1 MLHNFAEVLAKARQ
15 RGRTTVSVA
24 VAQDSEVLEAVKT
37 AQDAGL
43 IRPILV
49 GNGDLIKPLL
59 RKVSLSCDIP
69 VLHEEDDSQ
78 AALRAVSLVRE
89 GKADILM
96 KGMVNSSAFL
106 TAVLNDEAG
115 LKTGR
120 LLSHLAVFEIP
131 GEKKLAF
138 HTDGGMNIAP
148 SLKDKKDIL
157 VNALGAL
164 KALGIDAPNVA
175 ILAANEMVNSKMPAT
190 VDAQALVKLNAEEHL
205 TAGIVE
211 GPIAMDVAASKQA
224 ACHKGIASRIAGE
237 VDLFVVPN
245 IEAGNLVGKT
255 LVYYAKAETAGIVV
269 GATHPIVMT
278 SRSDTAEAKLNA
290 IALACMIVPHARG

>member
-1 MLHNFAEVLAKARQ
+1 MLHNFRDVLEKAKQ
-15 RGRTTVSVA
+15 RGRVTVSVA
-24 VAQDSEVLEAVKT
+24 VAQDAEVLEAVKE

-49 GNGDLIKPLL
+49 GNVDLIKPMLS
-59 RKVSLSCDIP
+59 KVGLPLDTP
-69 VLHEEDDSQ
+69 LVHEEDDSQ
-78 AALRAVSLVRE
+78 ATLTAVSLVKE

-96 KGMVNSSAFL
+96 KGMVNSSIFL
-106 TAVLNDEAG
+106 KAVLNSEVG

-131 GEKKLAF
+131 GEEKLAF
-138 HTDGGMNIAP
+138 HTDGGMNIVP
-148 SLKDKKDIL
+148 TLEEKKDIL
-157 VNALGAL
+157 INALIAL
-164 KALGIDAPNVA
+164 KALGIDHPNVA
-175 ILAANEMVNSKMPAT
+175 ILTANEMVSSKMPAT
-190 VDAQALVKLNAEEHL
+190 VDAQTLVILNEKEHF
-205 TAGIVE
+205 TAGIIE

-224 ACHKGIASRIAGE
+224 AEHKGLKSKIAGG

-255 LVYYAKAETAGIVV
+255 LVYYAKAKNAGIVV

-278 SRSDTAEAKLNA
+278 SRSDTAEAKLNS
-290 IALACMIVPHARG
+290 IALACMAVPR

>member
-1 MLHNFAEVLAKARQ
+1 MLHNFKEVLEKARQ
-15 RGRTTVSVA
+15 RGRVTVSVA
-24 VAQDSEVLEAVKT
+24 VAQDVEVLEAVKE
-37 AQDAGL
+37 AQDTGL

-49 GNGDLIKPLL
+49 GNVDLIKPMIP
-59 RKVSLSCDIP
+59 KVGLPFDTP
-69 VLHEEDDSQ
+69 LVHEEDGSQ
-78 AALRAVSLVRE
+78 AALTAVSLVKE

-96 KGMVNSSAFL
+96 KGMVNSSTFL
-106 TAVLNDEAG
+106 KAVLNNEVG
-115 LKTGR
+115 LRTGR

-131 GEKKLAF
+131 GEEKLAF

-148 SLKDKKDIL
+148 TLEEKKDIL
-157 VNALGAL
+157 INALIAL
-164 KALGIDAPNVA
+164 KALGIDHPNVA
-175 ILAANEMVNSKMPAT
+175 ILTANEMVNSKMPAT
-190 VDAQALVKLNAEEHL
+190 GDAQTLVKLNEEEHF
-205 TAGIVE
+205 TSGIVE

-224 ACHKGIASRIAGE
+224 AEHKGITSKIAGR

-255 LVYYAKAETAGIVV
+255 LVYYAKAKNAGIVV

-290 IALACMIVPHARG
+290 IALACMAVPR

>member
-1 MLHNFAEVLAKARQ
+1 M
-15 RGRTTVSVA
+15 
-24 VAQDSEVLEAVKT
+24 
-37 AQDAGL
+37 
-43 IRPILV
+43 
-49 GNGDLIKPLL
+49 IKPMLPQIGL
-59 RKVSLSCDIP
+59 PLDTPLV
-69 VLHEEDDSQ
+69 HEEDESQ
-78 AALRAVSLVRE
+78 AALTAVSLVKE

-96 KGMVNSSAFL
+96 KGMVNSSTFL
-106 TAVLNDEAG
+106 KAVLNNEVG

-131 GEKKLAF
+131 GEEKLAF

-148 SLKDKKDIL
+148 TLEEKKDIL
-157 VNALGAL
+157 INALIAL
-164 KALGIDAPNVA
+164 KALGIDHPNVA
-175 ILAANEMVNSKMPAT
+175 ILTANEMVNSKMPAT
-190 VDAQALVKLNAEEHL
+190 GDAQTLVKLNEEEHF
-205 TAGIVE
+205 TSGIVE

-224 ACHKGIASRIAGE
+224 ADHKGIMSKIAGG

-255 LVYYAKAETAGIVV
+255 LVYYAKAKNAGIVV

-290 IALACMIVPHARG
+290 IALACMAVPR

>member
-1 MLHNFAEVLAKARQ
+1 MLHNFKEVLEKARQ
-15 RGRTTVSVA
+15 RGCVTVSVA
-24 VAQDSEVLEAVKT
+24 VAQDVEVLEAVKE

-49 GNGDLIKPLL
+49 GNVDLIKPMLP
-59 RKVSLSCDIP
+59 KVGLPLDTP
-69 VLHEEDDSQ
+69 LVHKEDDSQ
-78 AALRAVSLVRE
+78 AALTAVSLVKK

-96 KGMVNSSAFL
+96 KGMVNSSTFL
-106 TAVLNDEAG
+106 KAVLNNDVG
-115 LKTGR
+115 LRTGR

-131 GEKKLAF
+131 GEEKLAF

-148 SLKDKKDIL
+148 TLEEKKDIL
-157 VNALGAL
+157 INALIAL
-164 KALGIDAPNVA
+164 KALGIDHPNVA
-175 ILAANEMVNSKMPAT
+175 ILTANEIVNSKMPAT
-190 VDAQALVKLNAEEHL
+190 VDAQTLVKLNEEEHF

-224 ACHKGIASRIAGE
+224 ADHKEIMSKIAGG

-255 LVYYAKAETAGIVV
+255 LVYYAKAKNAGIVV

-290 IALACMIVPHARG
+290 IALACMAVPR

>member
-1 MLHNFAEVLAKARQ
+1 MLHNFREVLAKARQ
-15 RGRTTVSVA
+15 RGRVTVSIA
-24 VAQDSEVLEAVKT
+24 VAQDAEVLAAVKA

-43 IRPILV
+43 IRPVLV
-49 GNGDLIKPLL
+49 GNVDLLKPMLS
-59 RKVSLSCDIP
+59 KVGLALDIP
-69 VLHEEDDSQ
+69 LVHEADDSQ
-78 AALRAVSLVRE
+78 AALTAVSLVKE

-96 KGMVNSSAFL
+96 KGMVNSSIFL
-106 TAVLNDEAG
+106 KAVLNSEVG
-115 LKTGR
+115 LRTGR

-131 GEKKLAF
+131 GEEKLAF

-148 SLKDKKDIL
+148 TMEEKKDIL
-157 VNALGAL
+157 INALIAL
-164 KALGIDAPNVA
+164 KAFGIDRPNVA
-175 ILAANEMVNSKMPAT
+175 ILTANEMVNSKMPAT
-190 VDAQALVKLNAEEHL
+190 FDAQTLVELNEKEHF

-224 ACHKGIASRIAGE
+224 ADHKGIMSKIAGR

-255 LVYYAKAETAGIVV
+255 LVYYAKAKNAGIVV

-290 IALACMIVPHARG
+290 IALACLAVSR